1 MHAVI
6 LDDHHLRDLL
16 TEHLNPPPSL
26 IAQQASLIRMG
37 FPSHAGREDGD
48 GALGMCLCHMDT
60 GGEKITS
67 SGYICPQCQARY
79 KFNYILGVH
88 HFKHSPPPLG
98 YPLSLC
104 NFSTKSVIT

>member
-79 KFNYILGVH
+79 NFNFILELLLL
-88 HFKHSPPPLG
+88 SPPLC

-104 NFSTKSVIT
+104 NFSTK

>member
-79 KFNYILGVH
+79 NFNFILELLLL
-88 HFKHSPPPLG
+88 SPPPL
-98 YPLSLC
+98 LS
-104 NFSTKSVIT
+104 T